1 MGRKKEKDGAKLF
14 DQYYRAIYSDRWENL
29 KQSMLRESQPVLLSE
44 ELSEPYYLDTAS
56 ITAATALPVKEGD
69 NVLDMC
75 AAPGGKTLCIAL
87 RLKGTGSLVSNDRSP
102 ARRQRL
108 KRVIETCLPEEYR
121 GNITVSGHDSTK
133 WGLYE
138 KDRYDCVLLDAP
150 CSSERHVLQDESELA
165 KWSAN
170 RPRIL
175 ALTQFAML
183 AAALDAVKVG
193 GYILY
198 STCSIN
204 PEEDGRVIDKL
215 FRKRN
220 DRFEIIKLE
229 SDTDPSYE
237 GYGNIILPD
246 SSNGSGPL
254 YYCLIRRIK

>member
-1 MGRKKEKDGAKLF
+1 MGKKKEKDGKALF
-14 DQYYRAIYSDRWENL
+14 EQYYSAIYADRWEGL
-29 KQSMLRESQPVLLSE
+29 KEAMLKESEPVLLSDS
-44 ELSEPYYLDTAS
+44 LAQPYYMDRAS
-56 ITAATALPVKEGD
+56 IIAANALPVQEEND
-69 NVLDMC
+69 VLDMC
-75 AAPGGKTLCIAL
+75 AAPGGKTLSIAL

-108 KRVIETCLPEEYR
+108 KKVIETCLPEEYR
-121 GNITVSGHDSTK
+121 QNISISGHDSTK

-138 KDRYDCVLLDAP
+138 KDRYDCILLDAP

-165 KWSAN
+165 KWSTN
-170 RPRIL
+170 RPKVL

-204 PEEDGRVIDKL
+204 PEEDSMVIEKL

-220 DRFEIIKLE
+220 DRFEIIKTDLE
-229 SDTDPSYE
+229 SDPSFT
-237 GYGNIILPD
+237 GYGNILLPD
-246 SSNGSGPL
+246 TSDGAGPL
-254 YYCLIRRIK
+254 YFCLIRRTK

>member
-1 MGRKKEKDGAKLF
+1 MGRKKEKDGAELF
-14 DQYYRAIYSDRWENL
+14 DKYYRDIYVNRWENL
-29 KQSMLRESQPVLLSE
+29 KQAMLKESEPVLLSE
-44 ELSEPYYLDTAS
+44 ELTEPYYMDRAS
-56 ITAATALPVKEGD
+56 ITAALALPVKEGD

-75 AAPGGKTLCIAL
+75 AAPGGKTLSIAL

-108 KRVIETCLPEEYR
+108 KKVIETCLPEEYR
-121 GNITVSGHDSTK
+121 SNLTISGHDSTK

-138 KDRYDCVLLDAP
+138 KDKYDCVLLDAP

-170 RPRIL
+170 RPKML

-183 AAALDAVKVG
+183 AAALDAVRVG

-198 STCSIN
+198 STCSVN

-220 DRFEIIKLE
+220 DRFEIVKTD
-229 SDTDPSYE
+229 SNTDPSYK

-246 SSNGSGPL
+246 TSNGSGPL
-254 YYCLIRRIK
+254 YYCLIRRTK